1 MLGLQKA
8 LDTVHHEILC
18 KKLKGFGVK
27 NIAWLKSYLYQ
38 IENSMCNKKI

>member
-27 NIAWLKSYLYQ
+27 NIAWLNHIYE

>member
-18 KKLKGFGVK
+18 KKLKGFGVR
-27 NIAWLKSYLYQ
+27 NIAWLKSYLSNRKQYVQ
-38 IENSMCNKKI
+38 